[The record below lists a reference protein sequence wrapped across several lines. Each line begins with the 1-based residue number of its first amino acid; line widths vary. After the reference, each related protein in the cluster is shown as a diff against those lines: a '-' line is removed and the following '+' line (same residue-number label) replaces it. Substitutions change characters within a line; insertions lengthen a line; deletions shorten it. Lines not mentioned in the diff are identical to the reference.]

1 MNKVIREDEIGTAEI
16 WRYDDILAVK
26 HAEDVSGVEL
36 FRARRIATLYHPDT
50 PATPVDRPQ
59 LLILVD
65 DPDDF
70 EEVERLK
77 QVVSKA
83 WRRE

>member
-1 MNKVIREDEIGTAEI
+1 MKKVIREEEIGTAEI
-16 WRYDDILAVK
+16 WRYDEILAVK
-26 HAEDVSGVEL
+26 HADDISGVEL
-36 FRARRIATLYHPDT
+36 FRARRLAPLYHPDT
-50 PATPVDRPQ
+50 PAEPVDRPQ

-77 QVVSKA
+77 QAVSKA
-83 WRRE
+83 WRRK